1 MTRLFGDWQ
10 NWRPRRPSEKNM
22 KGVWYED
29 DPEALKPEL
38 GKRIFGY
45 VSFLNMMV
53 EPVDIMPVNRHRKD
67 QK

>member
-1 MTRLFGDWQ
+1 MTRLLGDWQ

-22 KGVWYED
+22 KGVLYED

-45 VSFLNMMV
+45 VSFLNTMV
-53 EPVDIMPVNRHRKD
+53 EPVQITPINSNNIDR
-67 QK
+67 Q